1 MCLIVFAWRPGH
13 PQPLVLAANRDE
25 FHARRCLPLGEWE
38 ESPGLHAGRDLQA
51 GGTWMGVTAAGRFAA
66 VTNIRDPQQI
76 KGERSRGEL
85 PADFLRSDL
94 QAADYLQR
102 LLPRLGEYN
111 GFNLL
116 LGDRQALY
124 FLNSQARQI
133 RRLEAGIYG
142 VSNADLDTPWPK
154 LQRAKA
160 ALAATLDDP
169 QPQRLFKLLAD
180 PTPAADADLP
190 DTGIGLAGERLL
202 SSVFIHS
209 PSYGTRASSVLLID
223 EHGMQISER
232 SFDSNGRPCGDVVL
246 RLEQTPLRTC
256 L

>member
-25 FHARRCLPLGEWE
+25 FHARHCLPLSAWE
-38 ESPGLHAGRDLQA
+38 EFPGVYAGRDLQA
-51 GGTWMGVTAAGRFAA
+51 GGTWMGTTANGRFAA

-76 KGERSRGEL
+76 KGARSRGEL
-85 PADFLRSDL
+85 PLDFLRSEL
-94 QAADYLQR
+94 GAAEYLQH
-102 LLPRLGEYN
+102 LLPHIGEYS

-116 LGDRQALY
+116 LGDTQALY
-124 FLNSQARQI
+124 FLNSAAGQI

-160 ALAATLDDP
+160 ALAAVLDDP
-169 QPQRLFKLLAD
+169 QPQQLFALLAD
-180 PTPAADADLP
+180 PTPAADDELP
-190 DTGIGLAGERLL
+190 DTGIGLSGERLL

-209 PSYGTRASSVLLID
+209 PGYGTRASSVLLTDAQGRQQFI
-223 EHGMQISER
+223 ER
-232 SFDSNGRPCGDVVL
+232 SYDNHGQPCGEVSL
-246 RLEQTPLRTC
+246 SLGP
-256 L
+256 